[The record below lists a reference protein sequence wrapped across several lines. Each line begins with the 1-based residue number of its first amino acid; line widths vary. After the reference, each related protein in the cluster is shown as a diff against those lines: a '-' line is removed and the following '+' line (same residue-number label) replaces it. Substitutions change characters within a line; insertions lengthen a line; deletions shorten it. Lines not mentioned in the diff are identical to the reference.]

1 VNIARVSKTLVLG
14 LAMLLASAAFASNKD
29 NKGSLQLYDSASV
42 GGTQL
47 KAGSYNVKWD
57 GDGANVQVN
66 VLKGSKVVATVPAHM
81 IDLAEK
87 PANDSAIVKKNA
99 DGTES
104 VAEIHFSGRK
114 QALAIGNNTSANY
127 GSTQ

>member
-1 VNIARVSKTLVLG
+1 VNIARVSKSLILG
-14 LAMLLASAAFASNKD
+14 LAVLLASSAFASNKA
-29 NKGSLQLYDSASV
+29 NKGSLQLSDPASI

-47 KAGSYNVKWD
+47 KAGNYDVKWD

-81 IDLAEK
+81 IDLADK
-87 PANDSAIVKKNA
+87 PANDSAVLKKNA

-104 VAEIHFSGRK
+104 VAELHFSGKK
-114 QALAIGNNTSANY
+114 QALAIGNNTTANY